1 VTERVTRDGK
11 LLCIIPAKGNSQRFP
26 RKNLASFQGRPLV
39 AQAIVVA
46 QASRMFS
53 TICVSSEDEE
63 VLSVAK
69 EYGADVALRRSEDL
83 AGADAQVVDVCR
95 SVVEYFVDQGQAF
108 FAFAVLLPTSPLRT
122 ANDLQCAYQIMMET
136 NARSCMSLVECE
148 HPPQRAVCLRE
159 GHVSAFFE
167 GDNFKQTQK
176 LEKLYRHDGTVIFS
190 RIDTFLRNPYFY
202 GESVVPYFI
211 ERERGVDVD
220 NPLDLAWAEFLCTS
234 GSLNV
239 ELK

>member
-1 VTERVTRDGK
+1 MTQQMTSDGQ

-26 RKNLASFQGRPLV
+26 RKNLARFQGRPLV

-53 TICVSSEDEE
+53 TVCVSSEDDEI
-63 VLSVAK
+63 LSVAK
-69 EYGADVALRRSEDL
+69 EYGADVALRRTEDL
-83 AGADAQVVDVCR
+83 VSADVQVVDVCR
-95 SVVEYFVDQGQAF
+95 SVVEYFVDQGQEF
-108 FAFAVLLPTSPLRT
+108 FAFAVLLPTSPLRI
-122 ANDLQCAYQIMMET
+122 ANDLQRAYQIMMET

-148 HPPQRAVCLRE
+148 HPPQRAVCLQE
-159 GHVSAFFE
+159 GHVAPFFE

-190 RIDTFLRNPYFY
+190 RIDTFLQDPYFY
-202 GESVVPYFI
+202 GENVVPYFV

-220 NPLDLAWAEFLCTS
+220 NPLDLAWAEFLCDS

-239 ELK
+239 QLK